1 MTLTSKIPVT
11 RLRATTNKVAM
22 RQLRLTFVALAA
34 ILTVSGCGSSP
45 GSASRSATAART
57 TGEPGAATPAA
68 GWTAVDIE
76 KTLGATGDAAA
87 REITAISC
95 TQGPFCMVIA
105 GHRSATF
112 DGRQF
117 ATAGLLGGTQAEV
130 ESYELSCSSARFCMA
145 MTRAETYFTWN
156 GAGWSPEQKLP
167 MPTGISSGPNYLACP
182 ADGDCLAIGQDGAQ
196 GEASVLRYT
205 AGAWTSTPFE
215 SKGQVLTEVA
225 CASQDYCHIVG
236 NEGEIFTFNGTSW
249 TAPAHVSVS
258 DYQGSD
264 DTMNSI
270 ACAAGPLCIG
280 AGQLAGVVLIDHGSG
295 FVRASG
301 GPPILD
307 VNPGACGSAT
317 FCTVSTLGPMSHFK
331 YFDGLRLQVTAQPPA
346 GVAMGFFSCTQ
357 EAVCLGSVRQS
368 DQALIYRR
376 G

>member
-1 MTLTSKIPVT
+1 VARLLVTTSKVAT
-11 RLRATTNKVAM
+11 RW
-22 RQLRLTFVALAA
+22 LRLALVALAA
-34 ILTVSGCGSSP
+34 ILTVGGCG
-45 GSASRSATAART
+45 GSRGAASRSAAAVRT
-57 TGEPGAATPAA
+57 TGEPGAAA
-68 GWTAVDIE
+68 GWTTVDIE
-76 KTLGATGDAAA
+76 KALGATGDATA

-117 ATAGLLGGTQAEV
+117 ATAGLLGAPQAEV
-130 ESYELSCSSARFCMA
+130 DSYELSCSSARFCMA

-156 GAGWSPEQKLP
+156 GAGWSREQRLP
-167 MPTGISSGPNYLACP
+167 MPTGISSGPDYLACP

-205 AGAWTSTPFE
+205 AGAWMSTAFE
-215 SKGQVLTEVA
+215 SKGQLLIEVA
-225 CASQDYCHIVG
+225 CASQAYCHIVG
-236 NEGEIFTFNGTSW
+236 NEGEIFTFNGVSW

-270 ACAAGPLCIG
+270 ACATGPLCIG
-280 AGQLAGVVLIDHGSG
+280 AGQLAGVVLIDRGSG
-295 FVRASG
+295 FARANG
-301 GPPILD
+301 VPPIID
-307 VNPGACGSAT
+307 VSPGACGSST
-317 FCTVSTLGPMSHFK
+317 FCTVSTLGPASSFK
-331 YFDGLRLQVTAQPPA
+331 YFDGVRLQAIAQPPA
-346 GVAMGFFSCTQ
+346 GVAMNFFSCTQ
-357 EAVCLGSVRQS
+357 EAVCLSSVSQS